1 VNNLS
6 KEKKLINLSE
16 EKTKE
21 EKSETKN
28 TQPPN
33 IDQKRINKNKK
44 SPLSSTKK
52 NNDAPTRSFRMIS
65 KIEPQK
71 RKGRYNVFINDEF
84 AFGVDE
90 EVLIKFELNKG
101 LHVTRELQ
109 KEIEN
114 EESYYKA
121 YQKTLNYLSYSLRSE
136 KQIRDYLKKNEFE
149 HFSNRMIEQLKS
161 MRLIDDL
168 NFAQSF
174 VRSQANINQK
184 GPRNIAQDL
193 KQKGISEDKIL
204 TALDEYPYEQQ
215 LENAIALAEKK
226 WNKTNKNSTVE
237 SIQKVKSYLMNKG
250 YDFEILDEAL
260 SAIDTEK
267 DEEVEYEALV
277 KQGDK
282 ALKRY
287 ARKYEGY
294 DLTQR
299 LKGYLYSK
307 GYPTELINRYMDER
321 EIG

>member
-1 VNNLS
+1 M
-6 KEKKLINLSE
+6 SE
-16 EKTKE
+16 EQHKNKNQE
-21 EKSETKN
+21 AEN
-28 TQPPN
+28 TQRQEPKP
-33 IDQKRINKNKK
+33 KRTSQNKQSPMNSKK
-44 SPLSSTKK
+44 KK
-52 NNDAPTRSFRMIS
+52 KETPSRSFRMIS

-71 RKGRYNVFINDEF
+71 RKGRYNIYINDEY

-101 LHVTRELQ
+101 LHVTQELQ
-109 KEIEN
+109 EEIEN
-114 EESYYKA
+114 EDSYYKA

-136 KQIRDYLKKNEFE
+136 KQIRDYLKKNELE
-149 HFSNRMIEQLKS
+149 HFSNRMVEQLKS

-184 GPRNIAQDL
+184 GPRNIEQDL
-193 KQKGISEDKIL
+193 KQKGISVDKIM

-215 LENAIALAEKK
+215 LENSIELAEKK
-226 WNKTNKNSTVE
+226 WNKTNKHSTIE
-237 SIQKVKSYLMNKG
+237 SIQKVKSYLINKG
-250 YDFEILDEAL
+250 YDFDIIEEAL

-267 DEEVEYEALV
+267 DDEVEYEALI

-287 ARKYEGY
+287 SRKYEGY
-294 DLTQR
+294 DLSQR
-299 LKGYLYSK
+299 LRGYLYSK

-321 EIG
+321 EMG